1 MDDNL
6 LVCKIKFIIFFDNDG
21 KRLYSKYYDQN
32 LIKIQKEFEIKLSKF
47 VINNNIQRND
57 VDIFIFEEFTIVSKI
72 SPEIAIFIG
81 SSENTNECLLVNFYD
96 SLEYCLFN
104 IIENSLTKEKLLEN
118 YDKIIILIDELINDG
133 LIMNI
138 NVDNIDKII
147 KLEDSSYNNN
157 NSNEN
162 NNNNNKSGFGG
173 FFKNFFFSS
182 NDDANN
188 KIFGSLINDA
198 SNYVNKNINQ

>member
-6 LVCKIKFIIFFDNDG
+6 ICKINFIIFLDNDG
-21 KRLYSKYYDQN
+21 NRLYSKFYD
-32 LIKIQKEFEIKLSKF
+32 KISNTKEFEIKLSKF

-57 VDIFIFEEFTIVSKI
+57 VDIFIFENYTIVSKI

-81 SSENTNECLLVNFYD
+81 SDENTNECLLVNFYD
-96 SLEYCLFN
+96 TLEYCLFN
-104 IIENSLTKEKLLEN
+104 IIENSLTKEKLLKN
-118 YDKIIILIDELINDG
+118 YDKIVVLIDELINDG

-147 KLEDSSYNNN
+147 KLEDDNFN

-162 NNNNNKSGFGG
+162 NNNSNENKSGFGG
-173 FFKNFFFSS
+173 FFKNLFFSS
-182 NDDANN
+182 NDENN
-188 KIFGSLINDA
+188 NNIFGSLINDA

>member
-96 SLEYCLFN
+96 TLEYCLFN

>member
-6 LVCKIKFIIFFDNDG
+6 ICKINFIIFLDNDG
-21 KRLYSKYYDQN
+21 NRLYSKFYDKN
-32 LIKIQKEFEIKLSKF
+32 LNTKEFEIKLSKF

-57 VDIFIFEEFTIVSKI
+57 VDIFIFDNYTIVSKI

-81 SSENTNECLLVNFYD
+81 SDENTNECLLVNFYD
-96 SLEYCLFN
+96 TLEYCLFN
-104 IIENSLTKEKLLEN
+104 IIENSLTKEKLLKN
-118 YDKIIILIDELINDG
+118 YDKIVVLIDELINDG

-147 KLEDSSYNNN
+147 KLEDDNFN

-162 NNNNNKSGFGG
+162 NNNSNENKSGFGG
-173 FFKNFFFSS
+173 FFKNLFFSS
-182 NDDANN
+182 NDENN
-188 KIFGSLINDA
+188 NNIFGSLINDA

>member
-6 LVCKIKFIIFFDNDG
+6 ICKINFIIFLDNDG
-21 KRLYSKYYDQN
+21 NRLYSKFYD
-32 LIKIQKEFEIKLSKF
+32 KISNTKEFEIKLSKF

-57 VDIFIFEEFTIVSKI
+57 VDIFIFDNYTIVSKI

-81 SSENTNECLLVNFYD
+81 SDENTNECLLVNFYD
-96 SLEYCLFN
+96 TLEYCLFN
-104 IIENSLTKEKLLEN
+104 IIENSLTKEKLLKN
-118 YDKIIILIDELINDG
+118 YDKIVILIDELINDG

-147 KLEDSSYNNN
+147 KLEDDNFN

-162 NNNNNKSGFGG
+162 NNNSNENKSGFGG
-173 FFKNFFFSS
+173 FFKNLFFSS
-182 NDDANN
+182 NDENN
-188 KIFGSLINDA
+188 NNIFGSLINDA

>member
-6 LVCKIKFIIFFDNDG
+6 LVCKINFIIFFDNDG

-96 SLEYCLFN
+96 TLEYCLFN

>member
-6 LVCKIKFIIFFDNDG
+6 ICKINFIIFLDNDG
-21 KRLYSKYYDQN
+21 NRLYSKFYD
-32 LIKIQKEFEIKLSKF
+32 KISNTKEFEIKLSKF

-57 VDIFIFEEFTIVSKI
+57 VDIFIFDNYTIVSKI

-81 SSENTNECLLVNFYD
+81 SDENTNECLLVNFYD
-96 SLEYCLFN
+96 TLEYCLFN
-104 IIENSLTKEKLLEN
+104 IIENSLTKEKLLKN
-118 YDKIIILIDELINDG
+118 YDKIVILIDELINDG

-147 KLEDSSYNNN
+147 KLEDDNFN

-162 NNNNNKSGFGG
+162 NNNSNENKSGFGG
-173 FFKNFFFSS
+173 FFKNLFLSS
-182 NDDANN
+182 NDENN
-188 KIFGSLINDA
+188 NNIFGSLINDA

>member
-6 LVCKIKFIIFFDNDG
+6 IVCKINFIIFLDNDG
-21 KRLYSKYYDQN
+21 KRLYSKYYDEN

-57 VDIFIFEEFTIVSKI
+57 VDIFIFEEYTIVSKI

-96 SLEYCLFN
+96 TLEYCLFN

-147 KLEDSSYNNN
+147 KLEDNSSYNNN
-157 NSNEN
+157 YSNDI
-162 NNNNNKSGFGG
+162 NNNNKSGFAG
-173 FFKNFFFSS
+173 FFKNLFSSS
-182 NDDANN
+182 NDDDNN

>member
-6 LVCKIKFIIFFDNDG
+6 ICKINFIIFLDNDG
-21 KRLYSKYYDQN
+21 NRLYSKFYD
-32 LIKIQKEFEIKLSKF
+32 KISNTKEFEIKLSKF

-57 VDIFIFEEFTIVSKI
+57 VDIFIFDNYTIVSKI

-81 SSENTNECLLVNFYD
+81 SDENTNECLLVNFYD
-96 SLEYCLFN
+96 TLEYCLFN
-104 IIENSLTKEKLLEN
+104 IIENSLTKEKLLKN
-118 YDKIIILIDELINDG
+118 YDKIVILIDELINDG

-147 KLEDSSYNNN
+147 KLEDDNFN

-162 NNNNNKSGFGG
+162 NNNSNENKSGFGG
-173 FFKNFFFSS
+173 FFKNLFFSS
-182 NDDANN
+182 NENNN

>member
-6 LVCKIKFIIFFDNDG
+6 ICKINFIIFLDNDG
-21 KRLYSKYYDQN
+21 NRLYSKFYD
-32 LIKIQKEFEIKLSKF
+32 KISNTKEFEIKLSKF

-57 VDIFIFEEFTIVSKI
+57 VDIFIFDNYTIVSKI

-81 SSENTNECLLVNFYD
+81 SDENTNECLLVNFYD
-96 SLEYCLFN
+96 TLEYCLFN
-104 IIENSLTKEKLLEN
+104 IIENSLTKEKLLKN
-118 YDKIIILIDELINDG
+118 YDKIVVLIDELINDG

-147 KLEDSSYNNN
+147 KLEDDNFN

-162 NNNNNKSGFGG
+162 NNNSNENKSGFGG
-173 FFKNFFFSS
+173 FFKNLFFSS
-182 NDDANN
+182 NDENN
-188 KIFGSLINDA
+188 NNIFGSLINDA

>member
-96 SLEYCLFN
+96 TLEYCLFN

-157 NSNEN
+157 NSIEN

>member
-1 MDDNL
+1 MNDNL
-6 LVCKIKFIIFFDNDG
+6 ICKINFIIFLDNNG
-21 KRLYSKYYDQN
+21 NRLYSKFYDKKQKN
-32 LIKIQKEFEIKLSKF
+32 QKEFEIKLSKF

-57 VDIFIFEEFTIVSKI
+57 VDIFIFDNYTIVSKI

-81 SSENTNECLLVNFYD
+81 SDENTNECLLVNFYD
-96 SLEYCLFN
+96 TLEYCLFN
-104 IIENSLTKEKLLEN
+104 IIENSLTKEKLLKN
-118 YDKIIILIDELINDG
+118 YDKIVILIDELINDG

-147 KLEDSSYNNN
+147 KLEDDNFN

-162 NNNNNKSGFGG
+162 NNNSNENKSGFGG
-173 FFKNFFFSS
+173 FFKNLFFSS
-182 NDDANN
+182 NDENN
-188 KIFGSLINDA
+188 NNIFGSLINDA

>member
-6 LVCKIKFIIFFDNDG
+6 ICKINFIIFLDNDG
-21 KRLYSKYYDQN
+21 NRLYSKFYD
-32 LIKIQKEFEIKLSKF
+32 KISNTKEFEIKLSKF

-57 VDIFIFEEFTIVSKI
+57 VDIFIFDNYTIVSKI

-81 SSENTNECLLVNFYD
+81 SDENTNECLLVNFYD
-96 SLEYCLFN
+96 TLEYCLFN
-104 IIENSLTKEKLLEN
+104 IIENSLTKEKLLKN
-118 YDKIIILIDELINDG
+118 YDKIVVLIDELINDG

-147 KLEDSSYNNN
+147 KLEDDNFN

-162 NNNNNKSGFGG
+162 NNNSNENKSGFGG
-173 FFKNFFFSS
+173 FFKNLFFSS
-182 NDDANN
+182 NENNN

>member
-1 MDDNL
+1 MNDNL
-6 LVCKIKFIIFFDNDG
+6 ICKINFIIFLDNDG
-21 KRLYSKYYDQN
+21 NRLYSKFYD
-32 LIKIQKEFEIKLSKF
+32 KISNTKEFEIKLSKF

-57 VDIFIFEEFTIVSKI
+57 VDIFIFDNYTIVSKI

-81 SSENTNECLLVNFYD
+81 SDENTNECLLVNFYD
-96 SLEYCLFN
+96 TLEYCLFN
-104 IIENSLTKEKLLEN
+104 IIENSLTKEKLLKN
-118 YDKIIILIDELINDG
+118 YDKIVVLIDELINDG

-147 KLEDSSYNNN
+147 KLEDDNFN

-162 NNNNNKSGFGG
+162 NNNSNENKSGFGG
-173 FFKNFFFSS
+173 FFKNLFFSS
-182 NDDANN
+182 NDENN
-188 KIFGSLINDA
+188 NNIFGSLINDA

>member
-6 LVCKIKFIIFFDNDG
+6 ICKINFIIFLDNDG
-21 KRLYSKYYDQN
+21 NRLYSKYYD
-32 LIKIQKEFEIKLSKF
+32 KISNTKEFEIKLSKF

-57 VDIFIFEEFTIVSKI
+57 VDIFIFDNYTIVSKI

-81 SSENTNECLLVNFYD
+81 SDENTNECLLVNFYD
-96 SLEYCLFN
+96 TLEYCLFN
-104 IIENSLTKEKLLEN
+104 IIENSLTKEKLLKN
-118 YDKIIILIDELINDG
+118 YDKIVILIDELINDG

-147 KLEDSSYNNN
+147 KLEDDNFN

-162 NNNNNKSGFGG
+162 NNNSNENKSGFGG
-173 FFKNFFFSS
+173 FFKNLFFSS
-182 NDDANN
+182 NDENN
-188 KIFGSLINDA
+188 NNIFGSLINDA

>member
-1 MDDNL
+1 MNDNL
-6 LVCKIKFIIFFDNDG
+6 ICKINFIIFLDNNG
-21 KRLYSKYYDQN
+21 NRLYSKFYDKN
-32 LIKIQKEFEIKLSKF
+32 LQKNQKEFEINLSKF

-57 VDIFIFEEFTIVSKI
+57 VDIFIFDNYTIISKI

-81 SSENTNECLLVNFYD
+81 SEENTNECLLVNFYD
-96 SLEYCLFN
+96 TLEYCLFN
-104 IIENSLTKEKLLEN
+104 IIENSLTKEKLLKN
-118 YDKIIILIDELINDG
+118 YDKIVILIDELINDG

-147 KLEDSSYNNN
+147 KLEDDNFN

-162 NNNNNKSGFGG
+162 NNNSNENKSGFGG
-173 FFKNFFFSS
+173 FFKNLFFSS
-182 NDDANN
+182 NDENN
-188 KIFGSLINDA
+188 NNIFGSLINDA

>member
-96 SLEYCLFN
+96 TLEYCLFN

-118 YDKIIILIDELINDG
+118 YDKIIILIDALINDG

>member
-32 LIKIQKEFEIKLSKF
+32 LIKIQKEFEIKLTKF

-96 SLEYCLFN
+96 TLEYCLFN

>member
-1 MDDNL
+1 MDNNL
-6 LVCKIKFIIFFDNDG
+6 ICKINFIIFLDNDG
-21 KRLYSKYYDQN
+21 NRLYSKFYD
-32 LIKIQKEFEIKLSKF
+32 KISNTKEFEIKLSKF

-57 VDIFIFEEFTIVSKI
+57 VDIFIFDNYTIVSKI

-81 SSENTNECLLVNFYD
+81 SDENTNECLLVNFYD
-96 SLEYCLFN
+96 TLEYCLFN
-104 IIENSLTKEKLLEN
+104 IIENSLTKEKLLKN
-118 YDKIIILIDELINDG
+118 YDKIVILIDELINDG

-147 KLEDSSYNNN
+147 KLEDDNFN

-162 NNNNNKSGFGG
+162 NNNSNENKSGFGG
-173 FFKNFFFSS
+173 FFKNLFFSS
-182 NDDANN
+182 NDENN
-188 KIFGSLINDA
+188 NNIFGSLINDA

>member
-6 LVCKIKFIIFFDNDG
+6 ICKINFIIFLDNDG
-21 KRLYSKYYDQN
+21 NRLYSKFYDKN
-32 LIKIQKEFEIKLSKF
+32 LNTKEFEIKLSKF

-57 VDIFIFEEFTIVSKI
+57 VDIFIFDNYTIVSKI

-81 SSENTNECLLVNFYD
+81 SDENTNECLLVNFYD
-96 SLEYCLFN
+96 TLEYCLFN
-104 IIENSLTKEKLLEN
+104 IIENSLTKEKLLKN
-118 YDKIIILIDELINDG
+118 YDKIVILIDELINDG

-147 KLEDSSYNNN
+147 KLEDDNFN

-162 NNNNNKSGFGG
+162 NNNSNENKSGFGG
-173 FFKNFFFSS
+173 FFKNLFFSS
-182 NDDANN
+182 NDENN
-188 KIFGSLINDA
+188 NNIFGSLINDA

>member
-96 SLEYCLFN
+96 TLEYCLFN

-133 LIMNI
+133 LIINI

-147 KLEDSSYNNN
+147 KL
-157 NSNEN
+157 
-162 NNNNNKSGFGG
+162 
-173 FFKNFFFSS
+173 
-182 NDDANN
+182 
-188 KIFGSLINDA
+188 
-198 SNYVNKNINQ
+198 

>member
-6 LVCKIKFIIFFDNDG
+6 ICKINFIIFLDNDG
-21 KRLYSKYYDQN
+21 NRLYSKFYD
-32 LIKIQKEFEIKLSKF
+32 KISNTKEFEIKLSKF

-57 VDIFIFEEFTIVSKI
+57 VDIFIFDNYTIVSKI

-81 SSENTNECLLVNFYD
+81 SDENTNECLLVNFYD
-96 SLEYCLFN
+96 TLEYCLFN
-104 IIENSLTKEKLLEN
+104 IIENSLTKEKLLKN
-118 YDKIIILIDELINDG
+118 YDKIVILIDELINDG
-133 LIMNI
+133 LIMNV

-147 KLEDSSYNNN
+147 KLEDDNFN

-162 NNNNNKSGFGG
+162 NNNSNENKSGFGG
-173 FFKNFFFSS
+173 FFKNLFFSS
-182 NDDANN
+182 NDENN
-188 KIFGSLINDA
+188 NNIFGSLINDA

>member
-6 LVCKIKFIIFFDNDG
+6 ICKINFIIFLDNDG
-21 KRLYSKYYDQN
+21 NRLYSKFYD
-32 LIKIQKEFEIKLSKF
+32 KISNTKEFEIKLSKF

-57 VDIFIFEEFTIVSKI
+57 VDIFIFDNYTIVSKI

-81 SSENTNECLLVNFYD
+81 SDENTNECLLVNFYD
-96 SLEYCLFN
+96 TLEYCLFN
-104 IIENSLTKEKLLEN
+104 IIENSLTKEKLLKN
-118 YDKIIILIDELINDG
+118 YDKIVILIDELINDG

-147 KLEDSSYNNN
+147 KLENDNFN

-162 NNNNNKSGFGG
+162 NNNSNENKSGFGG
-173 FFKNFFFSS
+173 FFKNLFFSS
-182 NDDANN
+182 NDENN
-188 KIFGSLINDA
+188 NNIFGSLINDA